1 MAFHN
6 TAKEANIRDSYH
18 KYLIDNKP
26 SGSYITIDKGLAAP
40 DLTSKTVDKWI
51 SVNFGPLEIGHMSE
65 IMFDLYLCTRK
76 DNEFFKLSN
85 LRDQV
90 MALHFDDSQPD
101 GLRRITLYQSNPN
114 QDSSEWTSIGTILV
128 LDVLQTGNLEG
139 PDETKY
145 KILSVL
151 CRVPTQI

>member
-1 MAFHN
+1 MAFDD

-26 SGSYITIDKGLAAP
+26 SGTYITIDKGLSAP
-40 DLTSKTVDKWI
+40 DLTNKTVEKWI
-51 SVNFGPLEIGHMSE
+51 AVNFGPLEISHMSE
-65 IMFDLYLCTRK
+65 VNWDVFLCTRR

-90 MALHFDDSQPD
+90 MALHFDDSKTD
-101 GLRRITLYQSNPN
+101 GLRRVTLYRSYPN
-114 QDSSEWTSIGTILV
+114 QDSSLWTSIGTILIT
-128 LDVLQTGNLEG
+128 DVIPSGNLEG

-145 KILSVL
+145 KILTVV
-151 CRVPTQI
+151 CRIPTQI